1 MNKTAETEAEIHP
14 LIASRWSPRAFDAQ
28 RQVEPGK
35 LRAVLEAARWAPSC
49 FGDEPW
55 RYIVF
60 DRFRDE
66 VAWSGGLAC
75 LAEKNR
81 LWAKHVPVLLLA
93 CAATEFR
100 NGKPNRW
107 GEYDTGAASEN
118 LCLQA
123 TALGLAAHQMGGFDG
138 DAARR
143 LLGIP
148 ANYTP
153 MAMIAVGYP
162 GEPEILE
169 EAFRDAEVAGRQRR
183 AAAEMLFSG
192 RWGHPL
198 TE

>member
-1 MNKTAETEAEIHP
+1 MNQTAESEAESHP

-66 VAWSGGLAC
+66 AAWSGGLAG

-81 LWAKHVPVLLLA
+81 LWAKHVPGLLLA

-153 MAMIAVGYP
+153 RALIAVGYP
-162 GEPEILE
+162 GDPAIRE
-169 EAFRDAEVAGRQRR
+169 EAFRAAEGAGRQRR